1 MRLAILWQSSGQDSV
16 LPLWELRFDTD
27 LGNQEPT
34 KKIKYKKTTKQREPL
49 PPPKPKQTIKT
60 KLLTRG
66 SFLVFLSFRNPLLV
80 FRRYSEHSVPLV
92 YVFLTY
98 LLRRGE
104 PLVLLFHH
112 LDLQALEQV
121 DFNAC
126 TWTLLSFC

>member
-1 MRLAILWQSSGQDSV
+1 MGLAILWQSSGQDLV
-16 LPLWELRFDTD
+16 LPPWELRFDTHP
-27 LGNQEPT
+27 GNQEPT
-34 KKIKYKKTTKQREPL
+34 KKIRKQENKQINRTPPL
-49 PPPKPKQTIKT
+49 NQNTIKT
-60 KLLTRG
+60 KLCTRG

-80 FRRYSEHSVPLV
+80 FRRYSEHIVPLV
-92 YVFLTY
+92 YVFLMY

-126 TWTLLSFC
+126 TWARLSFC